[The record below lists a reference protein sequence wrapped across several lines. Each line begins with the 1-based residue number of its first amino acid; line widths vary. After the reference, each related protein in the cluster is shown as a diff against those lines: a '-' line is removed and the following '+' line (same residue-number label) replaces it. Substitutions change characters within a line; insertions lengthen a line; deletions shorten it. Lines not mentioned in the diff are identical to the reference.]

1 MKTPKL
7 VYFISILILGSAIAG
22 SYFALMRDNHR
33 RTSLK
38 NDAPAEVIKTE
49 VRRTADSETGQE
61 GSVDT
66 IVTFVYE
73 IEGRKYERVVRKSKI
88 ESLAFVPWGKAKV
101 CYDPANPKT
110 IEEGELFPVS
120 YECGR

>member
-1 MKTPKL
+1 MNPQKPI
-7 VYFISILILGSAIAG
+7 YFLSILLLVGAIVG
-22 SYFALMRDNHR
+22 SYFAFIRDNYR

-38 NDAPAEVIKTE
+38 NEAQAEVINTE
-49 VRRTADSETGQE
+49 VRRTADPETGQE
-61 GSVDT
+61 RSVDT

-73 IEGRKYERVVRKSKI
+73 IDGKKYERTVRKSKI

-110 IEEGELFPVS
+110 IEEGELFPIS
-120 YECGR
+120 YECGK